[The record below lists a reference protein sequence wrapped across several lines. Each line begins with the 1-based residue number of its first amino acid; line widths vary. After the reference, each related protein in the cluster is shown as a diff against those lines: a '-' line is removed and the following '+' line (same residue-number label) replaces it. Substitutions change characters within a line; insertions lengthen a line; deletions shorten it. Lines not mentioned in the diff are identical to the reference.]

1 MSTDLTPNPTSESA
15 FGAEQASASGS
26 IILDARG
33 VAKHYPVKSGFLHTT
48 RASLKAVDDVSFHV
62 YRGETLGVVGES
74 GCGKSTLGRILLRL
88 EDPTAGEIVF
98 EGDDIVGYDAKSLHA
113 LRRDMQFI
121 FQDPYSSMN
130 PKMTIRDIVMEPLD
144 NYRKD
149 MSVQQREELAGD
161 LLEMVGLTR
170 DMMRRYPHEF
180 SGGQRQRVVIA
191 RGIAL
196 NPKFVVC
203 DEVVSALD
211 VSVQAQVINI
221 LAELKR
227 RLSLT
232 YLFISH
238 DLRVIRHV
246 SDRVMVLYLGQVM
259 EIAKADDLF
268 ASPLHPYTK
277 SLMGSISK
285 GDPRNREERIVLR
298 GEIPSPLNAPKGCP
312 FSTRCPIAT
321 EKCSV
326 EKPPLE
332 QRGGEHMV
340 SCWYA

>member
-1 MSTDLTPNPTSESA
+1 MSTQDR
-15 FGAEQASASGS
+15 QV
-26 IILDARG
+26 ILDARN
-33 VAKHYPVKSGFLHTT
+33 VSKHYPVKGGVLRLT
-48 RASLKAVDDVSFHV
+48 RSQLKAVDDISFHV
-62 YRGETLGVVGES
+62 YRGETMGVVGES

-88 EDPTAGEIVF
+88 EDPTAGEIFF
-98 EGDDIVGYDAKSLHA
+98 EGEDIVSYDWRRLHA
-113 LRRDMQFI
+113 LRKDMQFV

-149 MSVQQREELAGD
+149 LTVDERVELVGD

-170 DMMRRYPHEF
+170 DVMRRYPHEF

-203 DEVVSALD
+203 DELVSALD
-211 VSVQAQVINI
+211 VSVQAQVINL
-221 LAELKR
+221 LADLKR

-232 YLFISH
+232 YLFVSH

-246 SDRVMVLYLGQVM
+246 SDRIMVLYLGQVM
-259 EIAKADDLF
+259 ESAKADELF
-268 ASPLHPYTK
+268 ENPLHPYTK

-285 GDPRNREERIVLR
+285 GDPRNRQERTILR
-298 GEIPSPLNAPKGCP
+298 GEIPSPLKAPQGCP

-321 EKCSV
+321 DRCKV

-332 QRGGEHMV
+332 SRGDEHVV
-340 SCWYA
+340 SCFYA

>member
-1 MSTDLTPNPTSESA
+1 
-15 FGAEQASASGS
+15 
-26 IILDARG
+26 
-33 VAKHYPVKSGFLHTT
+33 
-48 RASLKAVDDVSFHV
+48 
-62 YRGETLGVVGES
+62 
-74 GCGKSTLGRILLRL
+74 
-88 EDPTAGEIVF
+88 
-98 EGDDIVGYDAKSLHA
+98 
-113 LRRDMQFI
+113 MQFV

-149 MSVQQREELAGD
+149 LTVDERVTLAGD

-170 DMMRRYPHEF
+170 DVMRRYPHEF

-203 DEVVSALD
+203 DELVSALD
-211 VSVQAQVINI
+211 VSVQAQVINL
-221 LAELKR
+221 LADLKR

-246 SDRVMVLYLGQVM
+246 SDRIIVLYLGQVM
-259 EIAKADDLF
+259 EIAKADELF
-268 ASPLHPYTK
+268 DSPLHPYTK
-277 SLMGSISK
+277 SLLGSISK
-285 GDPRNREERIVLR
+285 GDPRNRQERVVLR

-321 EKCSV
+321 DRCTV

-332 QRGGEHMV
+332 SRGDEHMV
-340 SCWYA
+340 SCFFA

>member
-1 MSTDLTPNPTSESA
+1 MNHRSSTGDIL
-15 FGAEQASASGS
+15 
-26 IILDARG
+26 LDAREVTKEYRLG
-33 VAKHYPVKSGFLHTT
+33 GAFFGA
-48 RASLKAVDDVSFHV
+48 RAATLTAVNRLTFSVR
-62 YRGETLGVVGES
+62 RGETLGVVGES
-74 GCGKSTLGRILLRL
+74 GCGKSTLGRVLLRL
-88 EDPTAGEIVF
+88 EDPTSGSVAF
-98 EGDDIVGYDAKSLHA
+98 EGEDIVRYDHRKLRA
-113 LRRDMQFI
+113 LRKDMQFI

-130 PKMTIRDIVMEPLD
+130 PKMTIRDIVLEPLD

-149 MSVQQREELAGD
+149 LSVARKERLAGD

-211 VSVQAQVINI
+211 VSVQAQVINL
-221 LAELKR
+221 LADLKQ

-246 SDRVMVLYLGQVM
+246 SDRVMVLYLGQIM
-259 EIAKADDLF
+259 ELAPADELYEG
-268 ASPLHPYTK
+268 PLHPYTR
-277 SLMGSISK
+277 SLLGAISK
-285 GDPRNREERIVLR
+285 GDPRNRQERVILR
-298 GEIPSPLNAPKGCP
+298 GEIPSPLNAPRGCP
-312 FSTRCPIAT
+312 FATRCPIA
-321 EKCSV
+321 EARCHE
-326 EKPPLE
+326 EKPPLVE
-332 QRGGEHMV
+332 RSDGHAV
-340 SCWYA
+340 SCWLV

>member
-1 MSTDLTPNPTSESA
+1 VSPNDRPV
-15 FGAEQASASGS
+15 
-26 IILDARG
+26 ILEARN
-33 VAKHYPVKSGFLHTT
+33 VSKHYPVKGGFLRLKTT
-48 RASLKAVDDVSFHV
+48 PLKAVDEVSFRV

-74 GCGKSTLGRILLRL
+74 GCGKSTLGRVLLRL
-88 EDPTAGEIVF
+88 EEPTAGEIHF
-98 EGDDIVGYDAKSLHA
+98 EGENIADYEWRRTHT
-113 LRRDMQFI
+113 LRKDMQFI

-130 PKMTIRDIVMEPLD
+130 PKMTIRDIVLEPLD

-149 MSVQQREELAGD
+149 LSVDEKVALAGD

-170 DMMRRYPHEF
+170 DVMRRYPHEF

-211 VSVQAQVINI
+211 VSVQAQVIN
-221 LAELKR
+221 LLGDLKR

-232 YLFISH
+232 YLFVSH

-246 SDRVMVLYLGQVM
+246 SDRIMVLYLGRVM
-259 EIAKADDLF
+259 EIATAEELF
-268 ASPLHPYTK
+268 ERPLHPYTK

-285 GDPRNREERIVLR
+285 GDPRNRHARTVLG
-298 GEIPSPLNAPKGCP
+298 GEIPNPLNAPAGCP
-312 FSTRCPIAT
+312 FSTRCPIAVDRC
-321 EKCSV
+321 KV
-326 EKPPLE
+326 ERPPLE
-332 QRGGEHMV
+332 NHGDDHLV
-340 SCWYA
+340 SCFFA

>member
-1 MSTDLTPNPTSESA
+1 VPVSEELSGPRA
-15 FGAEQASASGS
+15 GASRD
-26 IILDARG
+26 IILEARG
-33 VAKHYPVKSGFLHTT
+33 LAKHYPVKGGIFHTT
-48 RASLKAVDDVSFHV
+48 RAHLRAVDDVSFHV
-62 YRGETLGVVGES
+62 FRGETLGVVGES

-88 EDPTAGEIVF
+88 EDPTAGEVVF
-98 EGDDIVGYDAKSLHA
+98 EGDDIVQYDAKKLHA
-113 LRRDMQFI
+113 LRKDMQFI

-130 PKMTIRDIVMEPLD
+130 PKMTVRDIVMEPLD

-149 MSVQQREELAGD
+149 LAVQEREDLAGD
-161 LLEMVGLTR
+161 LLEMVGLSR
-170 DMMRRYPHEF
+170 DALRRYPHEF
-180 SGGQRQRVVIA
+180 SGGQRQRIVIA

-211 VSVQAQVINI
+211 VSVQAQVIN
-221 LAELKR
+221 LLSDLKR

-232 YLFISH
+232 YLFVSH

-259 EIAKADDLF
+259 EIARSHDLF
-268 ASPLHPYTK
+268 GEPLHPYTK

-285 GDPRNREERIVLR
+285 GDPRSREQRVVLK

-321 EKCSV
+321 EKCRD

-332 QRGGEHMV
+332 PRGEEQLV
-340 SCWYA
+340 ACWYA

>member
-1 MSTDLTPNPTSESA
+1 MKSSGSSTDR
-15 FGAEQASASGS
+15 ASVPAGDV
-26 IILDARG
+26 ILNARG
-33 VAKHYPVKSGFLHTT
+33 VAKHYPVRGGILRTIKTY
-48 RASLKAVDDVSFHV
+48 LKAVDDLSFYV

-88 EDPTAGEIVF
+88 EDPTHGEVLF
-98 EGDDIVGYDAKSLHA
+98 EGEDVASYDRTQLHA
-113 LRRDMQFI
+113 LRKDMQFV

-130 PKMTIRDIVMEPLD
+130 PKMTIRDIVLEPLE

-149 MSVQQREELAGD
+149 LSVAERVELAGD
-161 LLEMVGLTR
+161 LLEMVGLKR
-170 DMMRRYPHEF
+170 EFLRRYPHEF

-203 DEVVSALD
+203 DELVSALD
-211 VSVQAQVINI
+211 VSVQAQVIN
-221 LAELKR
+221 LLSELKR

-246 SDRVMVLYLGQVM
+246 SDRIMVLYLGQIM
-259 EIAKADDLF
+259 EIAPAEELF
-268 ASPLHPYTK
+268 ERPLHPYTK
-277 SLMGSISK
+277 SLMGAISR
-285 GDPRNREERIVLR
+285 GDPRNKQERVVLR
-298 GEIPSPLNAPKGCP
+298 GEIPSPLNAPEGCP
-312 FSTRCPIAT
+312 FATRCPIAV
-321 EKCSV
+321 ERCKH

-332 QRGGEHMV
+332 QRGEEHMV
-340 SCWYA
+340 SCWFA

>member
-1 MSTDLTPNPTSESA
+1 MNASTGNATGNAPVERGEVLLAARDLS
-15 FGAEQASASGS
+15 
-26 IILDARG
+26 
-33 VAKHYPVKSGFLHTT
+33 KHYRVRQSFFGPAAAV
-48 RASLKAVDDVSFHV
+48 LKAVDRLSFEV

-88 EDPTAGEIVF
+88 EDPTEGEVSF
-98 EGDDIVGYDAKSLHA
+98 EGEDIVGYDRRRLRA
-113 LRRDMQFI
+113 LREEMQFI

-130 PKMTIRDIVMEPLD
+130 PKMTIRDIILEPLE
-144 NYRKD
+144 NYRPD
-149 MSVQQREELAGD
+149 MAVSERETLAGD

-170 DMMRRYPHEF
+170 DVLRRYPHEF

-211 VSVQAQVINI
+211 VSVQAQVINL
-221 LAELKR
+221 LADLKR

-246 SDRVMVLYLGQVM
+246 SDRVMVLYLGQIM
-259 EIAKADDLF
+259 EIAPVNDLF
-268 ASPLHPYTK
+268 DRPMHPYTR
-277 SLMGSISK
+277 SLLGAISK
-285 GDPRNREERIVLR
+285 GDPRNRQERVILR
-298 GEIPSPLNAPKGCP
+298 GEIPSPLNAPAGCP
-312 FSTRCPIAT
+312 FATRCPMADT
-321 EKCSV
+321 RCHE
-326 EKPPLE
+326 EQPPLE
-332 QRGGEHMV
+332 PRDDGRVV
-340 SCWYA
+340 SCWKV